1 MPCQKWT
8 TGINRLNSKKFQL
21 KTKFFLFNFSS
32 ILLLCVLVHKSPDM
46 HRMILIVD
54 LLFIVGRKLQGDQN
68 PAPHHHQDRNGTGTR
83 VGGNTTSVCA
93 VNVIPPN
100 GLAGNGWSV
109 GIAIWPQPRLS
120 LWERIWY
127 LQETLDA
134 TNNHRQRRNSNN
146 YKSMLNPSIWGG
158 RSLAKTLELIID
170 FCRNCDNKSVFPGVL
185 ASFFV
190 FFPQKLFK
198 EKDIWIDIGWM
209 GCLYL
214 GDGVERP
221 HKDRVIAQ
229 KDLKGRKPC
238 SAAQIMKYQPTSPEF
253 LLWKSGAGKDSIE
266 LIPF

>member
-32 ILLLCVLVHKSPDM
+32 IFLLCVFSTQITRCIGWFLSWICSSSLGGNYKAIK
-46 HRMILIVD
+46 IL
-54 LLFIVGRKLQGDQN
+54 LLITI
-68 PAPHHHQDRNGTGTR
+68 RNGTGTR

-158 RSLAKTLELIID
+158 RSLAKSLELIID
-170 FCRNCDNKSVFPGVL
+170 FCRNCDNKNVFPGVL